1 MAHSAGIATNTRP
14 GEGPWRAVASTLF
27 ELLLTFGGLL
37 AVTFAI
43 GRLMPIDPVVA
54 AGGADLNAE
63 QYARLR
69 SELGL
74 DASLP
79 MQFVR
84 FVSALAQGDFGRS
97 FLTGN
102 PVSEDIL
109 RVFPAT
115 LELATIGT
123 LIGALIGI
131 PAGIVAA
138 LRQGGAV
145 DAIVRVV
152 TLVGYSM
159 PVFWKGLMLLLVFYV
174 MLGWAE
180 GPGRYGIAYE
190 GAVPTRTGLLLVDA
204 LWAGD
209 LGAWRDALAHL
220 VLPAVSLGYGAGA
233 YLARMTRSFVL
244 EQLRQEYV
252 TTARVKGASE
262 TQVIMR
268 HVLPNCGVQ
277 LVTTLALT
285 YGLLLEGAV
294 LTETVFAWP
303 GLGQYMTRAMFNA
316 DMNAVLGGTFVIGA
330 VFVILNVLSDIAY
343 RWLDP
348 RAR

>member
-1 MAHSAGIATNTRP
+1 MSATARS
-14 GEGPWRAVASTLF
+14 GEGGTARSARAVGAVLI
-27 ELLLTFGGLL
+27 ELGLTFAGLL
-37 AVTFAI
+37 AVTFVI

-69 SELGL
+69 GELGL
-74 DASLP
+74 DAPLYE
-79 MQFVR
+79 QFVR
-84 FVSALAQGDFGRS
+84 FVSRLLQGDFGQS

-102 PVSEDIL
+102 PVAQDIM

-115 LELATIGT
+115 VELATLGT
-123 LIGALIGI
+123 LIGACIGI
-131 PAGIVAA
+131 PAGILAA
-138 LRQGGAV
+138 VKQGGPI
-145 DAIVRVV
+145 DALVRLF
-152 TLVGYSM
+152 TLIGYSM

-174 MLGWAE
+174 LLGWAE

-190 GAVPTRTGLLLVDA
+190 GLVPVVTGLLLIDA
-204 LWAGD
+204 AIAGD

-252 TTARVKGASE
+252 TTARVKGMSE
-262 TQVIMR
+262 PRIVFR

-316 DMNAVLGGTFVIGA
+316 DMNAVLGGTFVIGSA
-330 VFVILNVLSDIAY
+330 FVLLNLLSDIAY